1 MNWLMKRLTRRKR
14 MAPPPPWP
22 GWDVHVPRYEGVLT
36 VSQHVLD
43 DRKSGRR
50 SVTDDD
56 IRMALGNLVCL
67 PKRDMRKGRP
77 ATRLI
82 GRHPQGYEI
91 HVLIE
96 GHEWPT
102 SPIRVI
108 TAYPD
113 IHRWALR
120 LLKEQP

>member
-14 MAPPPPWP
+14 MAPPPPWE
-22 GWDVHVPRYEGVLT
+22 WDVPRYEGVLT

-56 IRMALGNLVCL
+56 IRMAMGSLICL
-67 PKRDMRKGRP
+67 PKKEKGKKGP
-77 ATRLI
+77 ATHLI
-82 GRHPQGYEI
+82 GRHPEGYKI
-91 HVLIE
+91 HVIIE

-102 SPIRVI
+102 SRVRVI
-108 TAYPD
+108 TAYED
-113 IHRWALR
+113 DKSLHKWALR